1 MNIESLEE
9 LEDSFAL
16 FDDWEERYRFLI
28 DLGAQLPPFPEEL
41 KTDGA
46 LVKGCTSRV
55 WMIPQNKT
63 DENGDAI
70 FTFLADSDAQIV
82 RGLIATLYVA
92 YNNQRK
98 ADIASVDIES
108 FFSNIGLDKHLSPNR
123 RNGFFSMVEKI
134 QQEAKSVI
142 TS

>member
-1 MNIESLEE
+1 
-9 LEDSFAL
+9 
-16 FDDWEERYRFLI
+16 
-28 DLGAQLPPFPEEL
+28 
-41 KTDGA
+41 
-46 LVKGCTSRV
+46 
-55 WMIPQNKT
+55 MIPQNKT